1 MGLLSNFVDFA
12 HLSGVCCHS
21 CGFSKILYSI
31 SATCLDGFGTV
42 HQPETCV
49 LYSLS
54 GLSWEVS
61 AFLGQ
66 FLDLFYEWFSLLRD
80 SNCGLYECF
89 ETIQHVMD
97 ARIDLFL
104 VHLDEGCRL
113 GNLEIYV
120 KEITIK

>member
-1 MGLLSNFVDFA
+1 M
-12 HLSGVCCHS
+12 
-21 CGFSKILYSI
+21 
-31 SATCLDGFGTV
+31 
-42 HQPETCV
+42 
-49 LYSLS
+49 YSLS

-66 FLDLFYEWFSLLRD
+66 FLNLFYEWFSLLRD

-97 ARIDLFL
+97 ARIDLFV

-120 KEITIK
+120 AEITIKRCADGREEYPNGILEGSVFDSVGVTGLTKGRLGLVD